1 MSWLICPYSLVYRI
15 EYNYLT
21 YFPNFLSVTV
31 YKEMY
36 ECFMNVDGTLQLKK
50 LEKVLQCIGYNPTTE
65 ELADYTST
73 HSTCF
78 ENGT

>member
-1 MSWLICPYSLVYRI
+1 
-15 EYNYLT
+15 
-21 YFPNFLSVTV
+21 
-31 YKEMY
+31 MY

-65 ELADYTST
+65 EIADYTST

-78 ENGT
+78 ENGTYFFLI